1 MDALECIATR
11 RSIRRF
17 KDKKVDKEK
26 LLRILDAGRLAP
38 NAGNLQ
44 DWRFILVLE
53 EDQIKKIAD
62 ACLEQIWLETAPLLI
77 IVCGDTT
84 KGEAHYGERGKK
96 VYTLQNAT
104 AATQN
109 MLLAAHAQ
117 ELGACWIGAFVEE
130 KLRELMSIPANAVI
144 AGIIAIG
151 YPDEEPEKQKK
162 LEIENVTYFHKWGNV
177 REEREL
183 WAGEYSEYLH
193 KKAKQIAHRIK
204 RKGKE
209 AIEHLRKKKLHK

>member
-1 MDALECIATR
+1 MDALECITTR
-11 RSIRRF
+11 RSIRKF
-17 KDKKVDKEK
+17 QDKKVDKEK
-26 LLRILDAGRLAP
+26 LLKILDAGRLAP

-53 EDQIKKIAD
+53 EDQIKKVAD
-62 ACLEQIWLETAPLLI
+62 VCLEQIWIETAPLLI

-104 AATQN
+104 AATEN
-109 MLLAAHAQ
+109 ILLAVHAQ
-117 ELGACWIGAFVEE
+117 GLGGCWIGAFVEE
-130 KLRELMSIPANAVI
+130 KLRELLSIPENAI
-144 AGIIAIG
+144 ISGIIAIG
-151 YPDEEPEKQKK
+151 YPDETPDPQKK

-177 REEREL
+177 RKETEL
-183 WAGEYSEYLH
+183 WAGEYSDYIH
-193 KKAKQIAHRIK
+193 KKAKHIAHRIK

-209 AIEHLRKKKLHK
+209 AIEHLRNKRHK